1 MRVRSVSRQDLLTEL
16 ADRIDAAG
24 GTRLRVAVDGARG
37 LGTGEL
43 ADELVAPLRT
53 RGREAV
59 RVRMRD
65 YLRPASLRLEFGQQD
80 PESYYSGWFDLA
92 GLRREALDPAT
103 ERGRGT
109 VLPALW
115 NAERDRSPRAARV
128 PLPPRGVLLVDGPL
142 LLGAGL
148 PFEFAVHLGVPEAA
162 LPKRVPDEEQW
173 TLPALHR
180 YGQEVA
186 PESRA
191 DVAVR
196 MDRSERPAIID
207 AL

>member
-1 MRVRSVSRQDLLTEL
+1 MRVRSLARQDLLTEL

-24 GTRLRVAVDGARG
+24 GTRLRVAVDGASG

-53 RGREAV
+53 RGRETV

-65 YLRPASLRLEFGQQD
+65 YLRSASLRLEFGQQD

-92 GLRREALDPAT
+92 GLQREVLDPAA
-103 ERGRGT
+103 EGGRGT

-115 NAERDRSPRAARV
+115 DAERDRSPRMARV
-128 PLPPRGVLLVDGPL
+128 PLPPRGVVLVDGPL

-148 PFEFAVHLGVPEAA
+148 PFDFAVHLGVPDAA
-162 LPKRVPDEEQW
+162 LPKRVPDDEQW

-180 YGQEVA
+180 YGAEVL
-186 PESRA
+186 PERCV

-196 MDRSERPAIID
+196 VDRSERPAVID